1 MNTFTSDYISSGNY
15 PMGITANVVKSIPRQ
30 VEIPVKLPV
39 IKGKH
44 KKTIQEIKE
53 TLIKLADLLAKN
65 S

>member
-1 MNTFTSDYISSGNY
+1 MDTFTSDYISSGNS

-30 VEIPVKLPV
+30 VEIPVKLPLM
-39 IKGKH
+39 KSKH
-44 KKTIQEIKE
+44 KKTVQEIKK